1 MNDSRV
7 NWQVL
12 IVDDEKLIHDVL
24 SMNIRD
30 MLCNDRPI
38 TLITAYSANEA
49 KNIIDN
55 NPDIAVIILDVMM
68 EQDDAGL
75 NLVKYI
81 REELKNIDIRILLH
95 TGQPGIAPKREVS
108 EDYMIDAYLDKNMS
122 DNDDCYVAVKLALK
136 SYQENVSLRQS
147 VKKDDVT
154 LLGEI
159 ASIYNNLLDTNDDD
173 VSCESLLTRVSEMV
187 NLAQEIL
194 ASYSLNDIK
203 NDLSLGSTKKERLSH
218 KDYSALIRLNDI
230 KMILS
235 HSVPAKNSSESSI
248 NFNILQQS
256 AELFSE
262 IKILPDS
269 YRQILQKNLQ
279 GAC

>member
-24 SMNIRD
+24 SMNLRD
-30 MLCNDRPI
+30 MVWDDRPI
-38 TLITAYSANEA
+38 ALLNAYSAYEA
-49 KNIIDN
+49 KKIIAQ
-55 NPDIAVIILDVMM
+55 NPDIAVMIIDVMM

-81 REELKNIDIRILLH
+81 REEIKNSAVRILLH
-95 TGQPGIAPKREVS
+95 TGQPGIAPKKTVS
-108 EDYMIDAYLDKNMS
+108 EDYMIDAYLDKNMT
-122 DNDDCYVAVKLALK
+122 DNDDAYVAVKLALK
-136 SYQENVSLRQS
+136 SYQQSLSLRQS
-147 VKKDDVT
+147 AKKDDVT

-159 ASIYNNLLDTNDDD
+159 ASIYNDLLDTRDHSL
-173 VSCESLLTRVSEMV
+173 SCNILLKRVSEMV

-194 ASYSLNDIK
+194 ASYSLHDIK
-203 NDLSLGSTKKERLSH
+203 NDLSIGSTKKDRLSM

-230 KMILS
+230 KLILS
-235 HSVPAKNSSESSI
+235 QKPNEDDISEKGVNYS
-248 NFNILQQS
+248 ILQQS
-256 AELFSE
+256 AALFAE
-262 IKILPDS
+262 IEILPDS
-269 YRQILQKNLQ
+269 YKQELQKSLQ

>member
-24 SMNIRD
+24 SMNLRD
-30 MLCNDRPI
+30 MVWNGMPI
-38 TLITAYSANEA
+38 ALLNAYSAYEA
-49 KNIIDN
+49 KKIIAQN
-55 NPDIAVIILDVMM
+55 TDIAVMIIDVMM

-75 NLVKYI
+75 SLVKYI
-81 REELKNIDIRILLH
+81 REEIKNSAVRILLH
-95 TGQPGIAPKREVS
+95 TGQPGIAPKKAVS
-108 EDYMIDAYLDKNMS
+108 DDYMIDAYLDKNMT
-122 DNDDCYVAVKLALK
+122 DNDDAYVAVKLAVK
-136 SYQENVSLRQS
+136 SYQESLRLSQA

-159 ASIYNNLLDTNDDD
+159 ASIYNDLLDTTDHSL
-173 VSCESLLTRVSEMV
+173 SCNILLKRVGEMV

-194 ASYSLNDIK
+194 ASYSLHDIK
-203 NDLSLGSTKKERLSH
+203 NDLSIGSTKKDRLSM

-230 KMILS
+230 KLILS
-235 HSVPAKNSSESSI
+235 QKPNEDDISEKVVNYS
-248 NFNILQQS
+248 ILQQS
-256 AELFSE
+256 AALFAE
-262 IKILPDS
+262 IEILPDS
-269 YRQILQKNLQ
+269 YKQELQKSLQ

>member
-24 SMNIRD
+24 SMNLRD
-30 MLCNDRPI
+30 MVWDDRPI
-38 TLITAYSANEA
+38 ALLNAYSAYEA
-49 KNIIDN
+49 KKIIAQN
-55 NPDIAVIILDVMM
+55 TDIAVMIIDVMM

-75 NLVKYI
+75 SLVKYI
-81 REELKNIDIRILLH
+81 REEIKNSAVRILLH
-95 TGQPGIAPKREVS
+95 TGQPGIAPKKAVS
-108 EDYMIDAYLDKNMS
+108 DDYMIDAYLDKNMT
-122 DNDDCYVAVKLALK
+122 DNDDAYVAVKLAVK
-136 SYQENVSLRQS
+136 SYQESLRLSQA

-159 ASIYNNLLDTNDDD
+159 ASIYNDLLDTTDHSL
-173 VSCESLLTRVSEMV
+173 SCNILLKRVGEMV

-194 ASYSLNDIK
+194 ASYSLHDIK
-203 NDLSLGSTKKERLSH
+203 NDLSIGSTKKDRLSM

-230 KMILS
+230 KLILS
-235 HSVPAKNSSESSI
+235 QKPNEDDISEKGVNYS
-248 NFNILQQS
+248 ILQQS
-256 AELFSE
+256 AALFAE
-262 IKILPDS
+262 IEILPDS
-269 YRQILQKNLQ
+269 YKQELQKSLQ

>member
-1 MNDSRV
+1 MNNTRGS
-7 NWQVL
+7 WQVL

-24 SMNIRD
+24 SINLRD
-30 MLCNDRPI
+30 MVCDGIPL
-38 TLITAYSANEA
+38 TLISAYSADEA
-49 KNIIDN
+49 KKIITND
-55 NPDIAVIILDVMM
+55 PSIAVIILDVMM

-81 REELKNIDIRILLH
+81 REDIKNIDVRILLH
-95 TGQPGIAPKREVS
+95 TGQPGVAPKKQVS
-108 EDYMIDAYLDKNMS
+108 EEYMIDAYLDKNMT
-122 DNDDCYVAVKLALK
+122 DNDDCYVAVKLALN
-136 SYQENVSLRQS
+136 SYQENLRLRQS

-159 ASIYNNLLDTNDDD
+159 ANIYKILLAATDHSAGD
-173 VSCESLLTRVSEMV
+173 ELLLKRVGDMV

-203 NDLSLGSTKKERLSH
+203 NDLSLGSTKKERLSM

-230 KMILS
+230 KIILS
-235 HSVPAKNSSESSI
+235 QKPVEEDCNESFV
-248 NFNILQQS
+248 NYNILQQS

-262 IKILPDS
+262 IEILPNS
-269 YRQILQKNLQ
+269 SRQELQKSLQ
-279 GAC
+279 GA